1 MFPVLTI
8 LHLMVSKMTINFFK
22 KYILIIFLLLSKN
35 LYSDFSDEDY
45 ESSED
50 IKNKQEKIIKK
61 TPFGNVEH
69 NRKAKVPF
77 SSKRARI
84 SKKHGTIELIGNVSI
99 EQAGLNIKANH
110 ITITSNTEKSSQ
122 KNDIKSF
129 KAEGNVR
136 VRKEIEDK
144 SSIINAKAKKLLYVI
159 DNDEILLEGD
169 ARVQKR
175 EETIQGHEILINTKT
190 GHVKILSAKGLLEK
204 GHSNK

>member
-8 LHLMVSKMTINFFK
+8 LHLMVSKMTINFFT
-22 KYILIIFLLLSKN
+22 KYILIFFLLLSKN
-35 LYSDFSDEDY
+35 IYSDFSDEDY

-50 IKNKQEKIIKK
+50 VKNKQEKIIKK
-61 TPFGNVEH
+61 TPFGIVEH

-77 SSKRARI
+77 SSKKARI
-84 SKKHGTIELIGNVSI
+84 SKKHGTIELIGNASI
-99 EQAGLNIKANH
+99 EQAELNIKANH
-110 ITITSNTEKSSQ
+110 ITITSNTEKSSH

-136 VRKEIEDK
+136 VRKEIQDK
-144 SSIINAKAKKLLYVI
+144 NSIINAKAKKLLYVI